1 MGLDKTMSEIKWMC
15 PNCDAENV
23 DYPDLTVIPLCF
35 DCGCEFDWVE
45 LGVDR
50 LKEIERDEK
59 K

>member
-1 MGLDKTMSEIKWMC
+1 MSEIKWMC